1 MKIWARWPYIH
12 LSVVFPSRMPAGPHF
27 VTQPIL
33 LSENIPN
40 IWHKSSTKHKEV
52 DQIETIKTI
61 MQTTRPRITW
71 KVLPMAQVAIFK
83 EIFDQV
89 RKDLDCEL
97 FYSELKRHNVSHY
110 IYYLATDNIHIV
122 LENDNTVLIKGLKKV
137 VNVKFSRNTHLI
149 ETSYDRLK
157 SREITFQQYRASL
170 LKQEFSDGLQIS
182 MNIKDITI
190 PLIIHYYLL
199 RAFRTLHKS
208 FHAKS

>member
-1 MKIWARWPYIH
+1 M
-12 LSVVFPSRMPAGPHF
+12 
-27 VTQPIL
+27 
-33 LSENIPN
+33 
-40 IWHKSSTKHKEV
+40 
-52 DQIETIKTI
+52 
-61 MQTTRPRITW
+61 
-71 KVLPMAQVAIFK
+71 
-83 EIFDQV
+83 
-89 RKDLDCEL
+89 

-110 IYYLATDNIHIV
+110 IYYLATDNIHGIV
-122 LENDNTVLIKGLKKV
+122 LENDNTVLIKDLKV

-157 SREITFQQYRASL
+157 SEKSHFSNTGKIL

>member
-12 LSVVFPSRMPAGPHF
+12 LSVVFPSKNAAGPHF

-33 LSENIPN
+33 LSENISN

-52 DQIETIKTI
+52 
-61 MQTTRPRITW
+61 RPDW
-71 KVLPMAQVAIFK
+71 NDKNDNANYAPSYHMEGLPMAQVAIFK

-122 LENDNTVLIKGLKKV
+122 LENDNTVLIKGLKRF
-137 VNVKFSRNTHLI
+137 VNVKFL
-149 ETSYDRLK
+149 ETRIL
-157 SREITFQQYRASL
+157 
-170 LKQEFSDGLQIS
+170 
-182 MNIKDITI
+182 
-190 PLIIHYYLL
+190 
-199 RAFRTLHKS
+199 
-208 FHAKS
+208 

>member
-1 MKIWARWPYIH
+1 
-12 LSVVFPSRMPAGPHF
+12 
-27 VTQPIL
+27 
-33 LSENIPN
+33 
-40 IWHKSSTKHKEV
+40 
-52 DQIETIKTI
+52 

-157 SREITFQQYRASL
+157 QEKSHFSNTGKIL
-170 LKQEFSDGLQIS
+170 LKQSFRWVTNIHEHKRYYYTFDNSLLFTESIQNTTQIF
-182 MNIKDITI
+182 
-190 PLIIHYYLL
+190 P
-199 RAFRTLHKS
+199 R
-208 FHAKS
+208 

>member
-1 MKIWARWPYIH
+1 
-12 LSVVFPSRMPAGPHF
+12 MPAGPHF

-52 DQIETIKTI
+52 RPIETIKTI

-97 FYSELKRHNVSHY
+97 FILN
-110 IYYLATDNIHIV
+110 
-122 LENDNTVLIKGLKKV
+122 
-137 VNVKFSRNTHLI
+137 
-149 ETSYDRLK
+149 
-157 SREITFQQYRASL
+157 
-170 LKQEFSDGLQIS
+170 
-182 MNIKDITI
+182 
-190 PLIIHYYLL
+190 
-199 RAFRTLHKS
+199 
-208 FHAKS
+208 